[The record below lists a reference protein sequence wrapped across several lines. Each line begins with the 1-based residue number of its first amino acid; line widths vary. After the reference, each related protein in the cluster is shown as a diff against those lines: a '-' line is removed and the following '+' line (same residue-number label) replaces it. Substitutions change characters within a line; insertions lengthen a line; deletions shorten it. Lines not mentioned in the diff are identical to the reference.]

1 MNILFLV
8 SSMHAGGA
16 ERVAST
22 LTNAW
27 ASRGDRVTLMPTFS
41 CRGDCFY
48 PLSSAVHLVYL
59 TDLVS
64 SRSRTWFDRVARLRT
79 LRRFIIAEHPDI
91 IVSFL
96 SNVNVAAII
105 AAAGLGIPVIACERT
120 DPFIK
125 SPASSLSLWLAF
137 RLIYPRVDVLMV
149 QTQAVAAKYAK
160 LHWAPKRVRVIQ
172 NPIPEEMMN
181 IQHQPSV
188 NAKKCVLSVGRLEDD
203 KQFDVL
209 IKVFAGMAARYE
221 NWTLRIIG
229 EGSMR
234 PVLQRQIINLGLQ
247 GRVELPGRSKDIG
260 EEFAKADIFVL
271 TSRREGFP
279 NALLEAM
286 TVGLPCVSF
295 DCPSGPREMSEDGKV
310 ALLVPLNDERTL
322 GLTLEQLMSDED
334 LRRSLGRRA
343 RASVL
348 ERFVLEKVL
357 ARWDLLFKEV
367 GINR

>member
-1 MNILFLV
+1 MNILLLV
-8 SSMHAGGA
+8 SSMSAGGA

-22 LTNAW
+22 LANVW
-27 ASRGDRVTLMPTFS
+27 ASRGDRMTLMPTFS
-41 CRGDCFY
+41 GRGDCFY

-59 TDLVS
+59 ADLVS
-64 SRSRTWFDRVARLRT
+64 GPSRTWFGRMARLNA

-105 AAAGLGIPVIACERT
+105 AAAGLGIPLIACERT
-120 DPFIK
+120 DPFVK
-125 SPASSLSLWLAF
+125 SPASGFSLWLAC
-137 RLIYPRVDVLMV
+137 RLTYSWADALMM

-160 LHWAPKRVRVIQ
+160 LHWAPKRIQVIP

-188 NAKKCVLSVGRLEDD
+188 NEKKCALSVGRLDDD

-209 IKVFAGMAARYE
+209 IKVFAGMAARYK

-229 EGSMR
+229 DGPAR
-234 PVLQRQIINLGLQ
+234 PVLQRQIINLGLEE
-247 GRVELPGRSKDIG
+247 RIELPGRLKDIG
-260 EEFAKADIFVL
+260 EAFAQADIFVL

-279 NALLEAM
+279 NGLLEAM
-286 TVGLPCVSF
+286 AVGLPCISF
-295 DCPSGPREMSEDGKV
+295 DCPSGPREMSEDGKA
-310 ALLVPLNDERTL
+310 ALLVPLNDEKAL
-322 GLTLEQLMSDED
+322 GLTMEQLMSDED
-334 LRRSLGRRA
+334 LRRSWGCRA
-343 RASVL
+343 RASVR
-348 ERFVLEKVL
+348 ERFAPDKIL
-357 ARWDLLFKEV
+357 AQWDLLFKEV